1 MKMTRRPFRA
11 VLDRLLGRKK
21 TAKESQEIETIVQ
34 ELLMLLESHDRET
47 YHHSRRVANYAVLMA
62 QRLGITGDM
71 LCSLYYGASLHDIGK
86 LDVPQEILKNRRTLR
101 QRLRGVE
108 AALTGEQAET
118 IKNHPV
124 AGYERLIK
132 LAVKEEIAEVAL
144 YHHKNKDGYPAERDL
159 AWFGKE
165 DYPTIPLLAVVAER
179 EGQEY
184 VPFLSEVVSVADT
197 FDAITGPR
205 KYQKQR
211 RKEEALEVLRAGI
224 GKEYD
229 GRCVAALEDVLEKNE
244 DIIEILRLYSLTEFP
259 GSFSQS

>member
-1 MKMTRRPFRA
+1 MTMGRHPFRA
-11 VLDRLLGRKK
+11 VLDRFLGRKK
-21 TAKESQEIETIVQ
+21 AASESPEIETIVQ
-34 ELLMLLESHDRET
+34 ELLMLLESHDKET

-62 QRLGITGDM
+62 QRLGITGER

-86 LDVPQEILKNRRTLR
+86 LDIPKEILTNRRTLR

-108 AALTGEQAET
+108 AALTGEQIET

-144 YHHKNKDGYPAERDL
+144 YHHKNKDGYPAEKDL

-165 DYPTIPLLAVVAER
+165 DYPSIPLLAAVAER

-184 VPFLSEVVSVADT
+184 VPLLPEVVSVADT

-205 KYQKQR
+205 VYQKQR
-211 RKEEALEVLRAGI
+211 TKEEALEVLRAGI
-224 GKEYD
+224 GTEYD
-229 GRCVAALEDVLEKNE
+229 GSCVAALEDVIEKNE
-244 DIIEILRLYSLTEFP
+244 DIIEILQLYPLTGP
-259 GSFSQS
+259 LGSFSRS